1 MTVAGLPMYDLP
13 ELHPATNAWW
23 SGLARAFRRE
33 GIKDVPDRLTR
44 EQFTE
49 AVWQR
54 PDLLLSQICG
64 YNRID
69 KWRERLTYVATPCYT
84 APGCH
89 GPQYRSL
96 IVVPANAPAGTLED
110 LRASRCAINGYA
122 SHSGCNALRAT
133 FAPLARDGRF
143 FRSVT
148 VSGSHVMSLASLES
162 GETDVAAIDCIT
174 YALLVRHRPR
184 VAENTRVVAATFAA
198 AVGPYITRGGTSDDL
213 IARLRSGLTQAMHDP
228 DLAEAR
234 KELLLGGFEVVADE
248 DYERIRKIEAETVRL
263 GYQDFGRETMT

>member
-1 MTVAGLPMYDLP
+1 MYDLP
-13 ELHPATNAWW
+13 ELHPATDAWW

-49 AVWQR
+49 AVWQQ

-69 KWRERLTYVATPCYT
+69 KWRKRLTYVATPCYT

-89 GPQYRSL
+89 SPQYRSL
-96 IVVPANAPAGTLED
+96 IDVSANALAWTLED
-110 LRASRCAINGYA
+110 LRGSRCAINGYA

-162 GETDVAAIDCIT
+162 GEADVAAIDRIT
-174 YALLVRHRPR
+174 YALLVRYRR
-184 VAENTRVVAATFAA
+184 SIAENTRVVAQTLAA
-198 AVGPYITRGGTSDDL
+198 AVGPYITRASTSDDL
-213 IARLRSGLTQAMHDP
+213 IARLRGGMTQAMHDS

-234 KELLLGGFEVVADE
+234 AELLLGGFEVVAHQ
-248 DYERIRKIEAETVRL
+248 DYERIRQIEAEAVGL
-263 GYQDFGRETMT
+263 GYRDFSPETRT